1 MSKLLQQLLATQ
13 ADPSEDKRRRF
24 EGVVTSDSLLS
35 CLRGLARD
43 DDGRIE
49 QAFVTDIEPARADAP
64 LADVMSLAAESP
76 WPVPVVDDEGRYVGT
91 ISKAALLQT
100 LNRSDQGEE

>member
-1 MSKLLQQLLATQ
+1 
-13 ADPSEDKRRRF
+13 
-24 EGVVTSDSLLS
+24 
-35 CLRGLARD
+35 
-43 DDGRIE
+43 
-49 QAFVTDIEPARADAP
+49 
-64 LADVMSLAAESP
+64 MSLAAESP